1 MPETTEPSTVATTLS
16 TQATTLPI
24 ETTVETTMAPTTEP
38 TTVPTTVPP
47 ETEPAIEYYSED
59 PVIIEFID
67 ERIYDWTSP
76 LRTEF
81 GEVVGER
88 TFGSSRSNGNRA
100 HAGIDFVAP
109 QGTKVYAITSGTVRR
124 VALFYQ
130 STYAVEVV
138 NDDGSLLRYCE
149 ISTSLKAGD
158 RVKQGDEIG
167 TIKRADSGTE
177 MLHMELYYG
186 DREDQLTQTWNT
198 VYTYLDKDKG
208 YMRRPDLMDPTF
220 LKDLKM
226 P

>member
-1 MPETTEPSTVATTLS
+1 MPETMLPSTIGTTVS
-16 TQATTLPI
+16 TQVTTLPT
-24 ETTVETTMAPTTEP
+24 ETTTEITMAP

-47 ETEPAIEYYSED
+47 ETEPAIEYYSDD
-59 PVIIEFID
+59 PVIIAFID
-67 ERIYDWTSP
+67 ERIFSWTSP
-76 LRTEF
+76 LREEF
-81 GEVVGER
+81 GKVVEER
-88 TFGSSRSNGNRA
+88 TFGSSRSNGTRA

-109 QGTKVYAITSGTVRR
+109 HGTKVYAITSGTVRR

-138 NDDGSLLRYCE
+138 NDDGTILRYCE
-149 ISTSLKAGD
+149 ISTSLKVGD
-158 RVKQGDEIG
+158 RVEQGDLIG
-167 TIKRADSGTE
+167 AIKRADTGTE

-186 DREDQLTQTWNT
+186 DEEEQLTQTWNT
-198 VYTYLDKDKG
+198 VYTYLLEDKG